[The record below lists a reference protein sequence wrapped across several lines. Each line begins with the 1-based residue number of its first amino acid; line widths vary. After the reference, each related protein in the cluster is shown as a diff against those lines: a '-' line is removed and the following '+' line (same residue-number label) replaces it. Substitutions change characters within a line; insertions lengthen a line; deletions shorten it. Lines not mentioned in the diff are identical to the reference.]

1 MSVAFNCTLGL
12 QSRGSV
18 VKRRNLHTCT
28 LRVRVCIYNTMP
40 VGLYAYVHVLT
51 SQKWA
56 FLPNRTYLRTMGE
69 LRSMKNVQP
78 KVCLNIH
85 DAFKAKL
92 LGRWSHLEHS
102 CHSTMRHLKNQ
113 RLVQGRAEYSEVFS
127 SLLPTVIKTTLGVS
141 CPLLARWDLT
151 FRKSSTVLPAWR

>member
-12 QSRGSV
+12 QSRVSV

-102 CHSTMRHLKNQ
+102 CHSTMRHLKKSET
-113 RLVQGRAEYSEVFS
+113 RAGPGRVFRGVQ
-127 SLLPTVIKTTLGVS
+127 
-141 CPLLARWDLT
+141 
-151 FRKSSTVLPAWR
+151 LPAAHCNKNYFGCVMSIVSKMRFNI